1 MVHNGN
7 DGADERKEDGMY
19 GGNVDSVNNG
29 SGDVEGATNT
39 ECSVDETFRDSFTF
53 TFSMPLTRWCFSART
68 LRALAPHRSL
78 KAMVKEK

>member
-39 ECSVDETFRDSFTF
+39 ECSMDGTFRSKRDPPNRTVILRTPS
-53 TFSMPLTRWCFSART
+53 PLEVFNIPTPKLT
-68 LRALAPHRSL
+68 MTP
-78 KAMVKEK
+78 